1 MPLIYLMSL
10 RTFFLWH
17 DTQEELAWLGRRLN
31 AADTNSAPIVPDFD
45 DLFDSGDEPSEILP
59 QAYEV

>member
-1 MPLIYLMSL
+1 M
-10 RTFFLWH
+10 WH